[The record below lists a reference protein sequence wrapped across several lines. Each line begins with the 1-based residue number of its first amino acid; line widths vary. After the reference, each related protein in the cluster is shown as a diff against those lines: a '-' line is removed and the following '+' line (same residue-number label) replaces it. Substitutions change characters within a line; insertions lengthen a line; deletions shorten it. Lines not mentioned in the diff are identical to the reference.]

1 MKGDGTME
9 KRDPNSIYS
18 FEYDEQGLNEVSE
31 QIMNSYNSGFM
42 GEGNALADSKDFAAT
57 EE

>member
-1 MKGDGTME
+1 ME
-9 KRDPNSIYS
+9 KRDPNNKYS

-42 GEGNALADSKDFAAT
+42 GEGTALADSEDYAAA
-57 EE
+57 ED